1 MIISYTYLEFSFFWN
16 SPFFN
21 YAVKI
26 NFTAYLLVGGQ
37 IWKLFY
43 WLESCYCLSG
53 KVFLIEMHN

>member
-1 MIISYTYLEFSFFWN
+1 M
-16 SPFFN
+16 
-21 YAVKI
+21 KI

-43 WLESCYCLSG
+43 WLEFCYCLSG